1 VSLLS
6 LEHITVGD
14 AGEGRRGRAALRDV
28 SLSVEAGELVAI
40 AGPPRS
46 GRTTLVRIAA
56 GVVSP
61 SAGAVRFAGA
71 DLARRPM
78 IGAPHGI
85 AYALTSFEP
94 IVGGCVL
101 EQVAAPMLA
110 RGCSML
116 RARAMAYGRLQRAG
130 VAACASLETM
140 SLGCIEALRV
150 AVARALMTAPALLLV
165 DDPAD
170 LPPSCEDHELLTLLR
185 AIAHHDAIAVVL
197 TTDRGPLPDDVDR
210 AYRLEQGALR
220 RLPAPAPLFPPRPR
234 RGCAP

>member
-6 LEHITVGD
+6 LEHVT
-14 AGEGRRGRAALRDV
+14 ARPRSERHERAALRDV
-28 SLSVEAGELVAI
+28 SLDIEAGELVAI

-56 GVVSP
+56 GIVSP
-61 SAGAVRFAGA
+61 SAGAVRFGGA

-78 IGAPHGI
+78 IGAPNGI
-85 AYALTSFEP
+85 AYAITSFEP

-116 RARAMAYGRLQRAG
+116 RARAMAYSRLRRAG
-130 VAACASLETM
+130 VAACASLGALDL
-140 SLGCIEALRV
+140 SCVEALRV
-150 AVARALMTAPALLLV
+150 AIARALMTAPALLLL

-170 LPPSCEDHELLTLLR
+170 VSPSREHGELLTLLR

-197 TTDRGPLPDDVDR
+197 TTDPCSVPGDVDR
-210 AYRLEQGALR
+210 AYRLERGALR
-220 RLPAPAPLFPPRPR
+220 RLPEPARVVPLRPPPGWAR
-234 RGCAP
+234 